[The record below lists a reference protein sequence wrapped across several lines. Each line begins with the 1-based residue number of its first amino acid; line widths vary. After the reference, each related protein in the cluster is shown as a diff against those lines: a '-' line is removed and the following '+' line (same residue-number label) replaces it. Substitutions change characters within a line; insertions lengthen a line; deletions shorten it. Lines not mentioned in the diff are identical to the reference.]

1 MTSDFLRKSENQE
14 AEELREFKEFKNG
27 KRRRAPQERYL
38 AWKLGP
44 ASLPF
49 AGFSLLVLVD
59 AVSRES
65 RQK

>member
-1 MTSDFLRKSENQE
+1 MPKEFK
-14 AEELREFKEFKNG
+14 EFKEFKNG